1 MKYLFILLF
10 PITLLAEEITTNNL
24 IVNGDFNNGTNGWTL
39 SGDAVHINDCCP
51 GGHDLEF
58 GVYGS
63 IEQSF
68 DLINDPHITQLMLDS
83 NPIVLNSSV
92 EIQNGECQVQG
103 CWGGSGPADPFTV
116 RLQIR
121 DDENNVLAVT
131 TQERYDVTGI
141 NGENFTNS
149 LTYTGT
155 GGYSGNIFISGSDSN
170 NLAGGGPNVDN
181 IVTTLTYN
189 NEVQLLSEAETQSI
203 NTAFEEIEEV
213 VEEISFEPIEIETFN
228 FEPIEQA
235 ELEISI
241 PEETLFTEIQ
251 TEEINTGI
259 VNVFSQEITEVSYG
273 NQEELE
279 EVSAE
284 VEVYEERIE
293 AEESSGPTTETENT
307 IVEEETN
314 TENSIEVAE
323 RQPET
328 ERENGGTSSGSE
340 DENLVGGDERER
352 GENETTG
359 GTTTEVATG
368 EQSSESNQEVSVE
381 VVSVSDITKQVERVV
396 TQVDKQ
402 LVIISNIVARKMQNK
417 NIQSYD
423 QVNNEI
429 FIQPTIADINI
440 DEYTNTTYVDI
451 RNIYPNKTYEDRL
464 WTSRQ

>member
-24 IVNGDFNNGTNGWTL
+24 ILNGDFNDGTNNWTL
-39 SGDAVHINDCCP
+39 SGDAVRLNDCCP

-58 GVYGS
+58 GIYGS

-68 DLINDPHITQLMLDS
+68 DLIIDPHITQTMLDQ
-83 NPIVLNSSV
+83 NPVTLNSSV
-92 EIQNGECQVQG
+92 EVQNGECGVQG

-116 RLQIR
+116 RLQIK
-121 DDENNVLAVT
+121 DNEDNVLAVT
-131 TQERYDVTGI
+131 TQERFNVTGI

-155 GGYSGNIFISGSDSN
+155 GSYSGNIFISGGDSAN
-170 NLAGGGPNVDN
+170 RSGGGPNLDN

-189 NEVQLLSEAETQSI
+189 NEVQLLSEIETQSI

-213 VEEISFEPIEIETFN
+213 VEEISFEPIEIETFS
-228 FEPIEQA
+228 FEPIEQT

-259 VNVFSQEITEVSYG
+259 VNVFSQEITEVNYG
-273 NQEELE
+273 NQEEIE
-279 EVSAE
+279 EVPTE
-284 VEVYEERIE
+284 VEVFEERIE
-293 AEESSGPTTETENT
+293 AEENGGPTSETENT
-307 IVEEETN
+307 IVEETN

-323 RQPET
+323 RQSET

-340 DENLVGGDERER
+340 DENLVGGDERES
-352 GENETTG
+352 GEDETTG
-359 GTTTEVATG
+359 GATTEVATG
-368 EQSSESNQEVSVE
+368 DEPVQSNQEISDV
-381 VVSVSDITKQVERVV
+381 VVSVSDIARQVERVV
-396 TQVDKQ
+396 TQVDRK
-402 LVIISNIVARKMQNK
+402 LVIISNIVAKKMQNK
-417 NIQSYD
+417 NIDSYA
-423 QVNNEI
+423 QINNEI
-429 FIQPTIADINI
+429 FVQPQITDINI
-440 DEYTNTTYVDI
+440 DEYTNATYVDI
-451 RNIYPNKTYEDRL
+451 RNIYANQTYEDRL

>member
-1 MKYLFILLF
+1 MKYLIPLLF
-10 PITLLAEEITTNNL
+10 PITLLAEEITTSNL
-24 IVNGDFNNGTNGWTL
+24 ITNGGFDNGTTGWTL

-58 GVYGS
+58 GINGS

-68 DLINDPHITQLMLDS
+68 NLINNSITQTMLDQ
-83 NPIVLNSSV
+83 NGVVLNSSV
-92 EIQNGECQVQG
+92 EVQNGECSVAG
-103 CWGGSGPADPFTV
+103 CWGGSGPADSFTV

-121 DDENNVLAVT
+121 DDENNVLATT
-131 TQERYDVTGI
+131 TQERFDVTGI
-141 NGENFTNS
+141 NGEDFTNS
-149 LTYTGT
+149 LTYTGI
-155 GGYSGNIFISGSDSN
+155 GSYSGNIFISGSDSN
-170 NLAGGGPNVDN
+170 NRAGGGPNVDN

-189 NEVQLLSEAETQSI
+189 DEVQLLSETETQSI

-213 VEEISFEPIEIETFN
+213 VEEISFEPIEIETFS

-307 IVEEETN
+307 IVEETN

-323 RQPET
+323 RQSET

-340 DENLVGGDERER
+340 DENLVGGDERES
-352 GENETTG
+352 GEDETTG
-359 GTTTEVATG
+359 GETTTVATG
-368 EQSSESNQEVSVE
+368 DEPVQSDQEVSVE
-381 VVSVSDITKQVERVV
+381 SISVSDIAKRVERVV
-396 TQVDKQ
+396 ADIDKQ
-402 LVIISNIVARKMQNK
+402 LVITSNIVARQMQNNK
-417 NIQSYD
+417 IQSY
-423 QVNNEI
+423 NNINQKI
-429 FIQPTIADINI
+429 FEQPILNDTDISY
-440 DEYTNTTYVDI
+440 YTNTTYVDI
-451 RNIYPNKTYEDRL
+451 REIYSGQTYEDKL